1 MTAALEVVKEQLIPH
16 NLTGEG
22 LHRHMAEVLVNRGE
36 ELAAPVV
43 STPPY
48 DPNAFDRRVD
58 RILAGKWTAYPV
70 MIALL
75 IGIFWITISGANVPS
90 QLLATD
96 LFWVEDQLTLLCTFF
111 GTPEWF
117 HGIFVLGMFRTLAWV
132 VSVMLPPMAIF
143 FPLFTLLEDGGYLP
157 RVAYNLDKAFQRC
170 SACGKQALCMSMG
183 FGCNVVGIMGAR
195 IIQSPRERMLAIL
208 TNNFVPCNG
217 RFPTIIVMI
226 TLFFVGTE
234 GGLLPSLASAVLLTA
249 VILLGVLAT
258 FGMTKLLSMTLLKG
272 LPSSF
277 TLELP
282 PYRKPKIKTVLV
294 RSVLD
299 RTLFVLGRAV
309 AVAAPAGM
317 VIWLLAN
324 ITLGELSLLTHC
336 ANFLDPFAQ
345 ILGLDGVIL
354 LAFILGCP
362 ANEIV
367 LPVMLMIYLA
377 QGSLLEMD
385 NIWEMKILLVNN
397 GWTVGTAV
405 SMILFSLMHWPC
417 TTALLTIKK
426 ETGSLKWT
434 VLAAVIP
441 TLCGILSCIIFT
453 AIWDLL

>member
-1 MTAALEVVKEQLIPH
+1 
-16 NLTGEG
+16 
-22 LHRHMAEVLVNRGE
+22 
-36 ELAAPVV
+36 
-43 STPPY
+43 
-48 DPNAFDRRVD
+48 
-58 RILAGKWTAYPV
+58 
-70 MIALL
+70 
-75 IGIFWITISGANVPS
+75 
-90 QLLATD
+90 
-96 LFWVEDQLTLLCTFF
+96 
-111 GTPEWF
+111 
-117 HGIFVLGMFRTLAWV
+117 
-132 VSVMLPPMAIF
+132 
-143 FPLFTLLEDGGYLP
+143 
-157 RVAYNLDKAFQRC
+157 
-170 SACGKQALCMSMG
+170 MSMG

-234 GGLLPSLASAVLLTA
+234 GGLLPSLASAVLLTG

-258 FGMTKLLSMTLLKG
+258 FAVTKVLSVTLLKG

-282 PYRKPKIKTVLV
+282 PYRRPKIKTVLV

-336 ANFLDPFAQ
+336 ANFLNPFAQ

-385 NIWEMKILLVNN
+385 NIWEMKTLLVDN
-397 GWTVGTAV
+397 GWTVGTAI

-434 VLAAVIP
+434 ALAVAIP
-441 TLCGILSCIIFT
+441 TLCGILTCTLFT
-453 AIWDLL
+453 VIWNLF